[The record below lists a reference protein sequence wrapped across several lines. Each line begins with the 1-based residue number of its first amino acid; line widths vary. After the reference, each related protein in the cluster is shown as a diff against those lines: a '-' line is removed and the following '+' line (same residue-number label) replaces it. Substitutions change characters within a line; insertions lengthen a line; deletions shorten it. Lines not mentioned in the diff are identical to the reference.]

1 MRLTEFCKI
10 TEYYVRTLP
19 KADRDVILKTPEPK
33 NSSVHKPSA
42 EGEGSSS
49 SIKSQRKTILLAFPA
64 SQENAQQLNRP
75 DPQLF
80 KVPSPIVPEMV
91 REEVVYNEESPTM
104 METDD
109 DEKTI
114 DVERTPDSVSESE
127 PAAESAYG
135 SAEEPMSL
143 ADQQSDSRNEP
154 IYVDIS
160 DPEDGQ
166 EGNSSQGMKIIYA
179 DEKQEQQKFLTDVK
193 QEKYVY
199 EELSEHESLA
209 DGPLEL
215 DLPATPSP
223 QPMIKQEQY
232 DGPRPIF
239 QPRGIFFP
247 FAQISPQFISLS
259 ESSSAY
265 TKDYRQQSRQWHSPS
280 RTDVQS
286 LLDSPRSSSG
296 NI

>member
-33 NSSVHKPSA
+33 NSSLHKPSA
-42 EGEGSSS
+42 KGEGPS
-49 SIKSQRKTILLAFPA
+49 SIKKTQRKSILLAVPA

-80 KVPSPIVPEMV
+80 KVPSPLVPEMV

-104 METDD
+104 METDE
-109 DEKTI
+109 DEKII
-114 DVERTPDSVSESE
+114 DVERTTDSVAESE
-127 PAAESAYG
+127 PAGESAYG

-143 ADQQSDSRNEP
+143 VDQGSDSRNEP

-160 DPEDGQ
+160 DPEDAP
-166 EGNSSQGMKIIYA
+166 EDNSSKEMKIIYA
-179 DEKQEQQKFLTDVK
+179 DEKQEQQKFLADVK

-223 QPMIKQEQY
+223 QPMIKQERY

-239 QPRGIFFP
+239 QPTGRIFCSFKK
-247 FAQISPQFISLS
+247 FSPIFSLC
-259 ESSSAY
+259 
-265 TKDYRQQSRQWHSPS
+265 
-280 RTDVQS
+280 
-286 LLDSPRSSSG
+286 
-296 NI
+296 